1 MDSEELAM
9 PLPCVALNDVD
20 NDATKIEVVMQL
32 TYWGFARDVFFN
44 YGHSGLMVN
53 ALQVSL

>member
-1 MDSEELAM
+1 M